1 MRGSENAFNTLG
13 ARLNTGR
20 RKLTVSRGGI
30 APELN
35 QGVTSLLP
43 FVLEEEQNK
52 RGAKVA
58 GTNNKLLQTTT
69 VTNNNYYKQQLLQ
82 TTTIRISM
90 CFVLHSTS

>member
-69 VTNNNYYKQQLLQ
+69 ITTTTITNNNYYKQQLLQ
-82 TTTIRISM
+82 TTITGTPL
-90 CFVLHSTS
+90 C